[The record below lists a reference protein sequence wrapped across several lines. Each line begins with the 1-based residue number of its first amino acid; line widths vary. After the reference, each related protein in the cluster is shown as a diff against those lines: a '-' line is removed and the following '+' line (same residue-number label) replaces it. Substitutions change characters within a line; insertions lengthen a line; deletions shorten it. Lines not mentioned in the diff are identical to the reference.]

1 MPGAGPSNAMLY
13 YMILVKGWHELF
25 ELHSYRCNI
34 AQHIADAEAS
44 PTQAPWRV
52 LLDTPE
58 MAYYILQLHTL

>member
-1 MPGAGPSNAMLY
+1 
-13 YMILVKGWHELF
+13 MILVKGWHELF

-34 AQHIADAEAS
+34 AQQIADAKAS